1 MASFNKV
8 IIAGNL
14 TRDPELRY
22 LPKGTA
28 VAQFTLAVNRA
39 WKSES
44 GESKEEVNFID
55 VDAFGRQAEV
65 VAQYMRKGRPLLVE
79 GRLKQDSWEDKTT
92 HQKKSKLKV
101 VLESFS
107 FIDSKGPDGGG
118 APGGEA
124 PRRPASMPGAGP
136 AAGKPVEPPES
147 EGPPIEEDDV
157 PF

>member
-8 IIAGNL
+8 ILAGNL

-28 VAQFTLAVNRA
+28 VAQFSLAVNRT
-39 WKSES
+39 WKTET
-44 GESKEEVNFID
+44 GENKEEVSFID
-55 VDAFGRQAEV
+55 IEAFGRQAEV
-65 VAQYMRKGRPLLVE
+65 IAQYMRKGRPLLVE
-79 GRLKQDSWEDKTT
+79 GRLKMDTWEDKTT

-118 APGGEA
+118 PPGADA
-124 PRRPASMPGAGP
+124 PRRPAAVPGAAKP
-136 AAGKPVEPPES
+136 AGAPEGETTPV
-147 EGPPIEEDDV
+147 EEDDV

>member
-28 VAQFTLAVNRA
+28 VAQFALAVSRK
-39 WKSES
+39 WKTES
-44 GESKEEVNFID
+44 GENKEEVSFID

-65 VAQYMRKGRPLLVE
+65 IAQYMRKGRPLLLE
-79 GRLKQDSWEDKTT
+79 GRLKQDTWEDKTT
-92 HQKKSKLKV
+92 HQKKSKLRV
-101 VLESFS
+101 VLERFS
-107 FIDSKGPDGGG
+107 FIDSKAPEGG
-118 APGGEA
+118 APASEA
-124 PRRPASMPGAGP
+124 PRRPAAMPSAPSAPKP
-136 AAGKPVEPPES
+136 AEAPES